1 MASVASG
8 DSTEVHACEL
18 GLEPLAWLG
27 DRRWTPSHAYLLT
40 TRALRGLPKRMAHS
54 LRAGVHAQR
63 VRATVSA
70 ADADLLVSAALLH
83 DVGYSPALVQTGFH
97 PIDGANFLV
106 SMGAPIRLAALVAH
120 HSEVRFLAAATGLS
134 AELSKFPREE
144 GPVADALAYA
154 DMTAGPDG
162 APMTVEE
169 RLDDIAARH
178 ADEDPELLAAR
189 LARVPYL
196 LAATQRVQLRISV
209 SALA

>member
-1 MASVASG
+1 MVYVWSG
-8 DSTEVHACEL
+8 DITEFHACEF
-18 GLEPLAWLG
+18 GLEPLAWPG
-27 DRRWTPSHAYLLT
+27 HRRWTPRHAYVLA
-40 TRALRGLPKRMAHS
+40 TRALQSLPQRMAHS
-54 LRAGVHAQR
+54 LLAGVQAQR

-70 ADADLLVSAALLH
+70 ADGDLLVSAALLH
-83 DVGYSPALVQTGFH
+83 DIGYSPALVKRGFH

-106 SMGAPIRLAALVAH
+106 DLGAPMRLAALVAH
-120 HSEVRFLAAATGLS
+120 HSEVRFLAAANGLLS
-134 AELSKFPREE
+134 ELSKFPREE

-162 APMTVEE
+162 APMTVQD

-178 ADEDPELLAAR
+178 AHEDPALLAAR

-196 LAATQRVQLRISV
+196 LAATERVQLRISL